1 VDLTNGK
8 AEADRLKAA
17 PTKTE
22 GFRGPGYERRRKDGK
37 QKRRA
42 KAGPSELGMTI
53 NSSGK
58 GHSKGQS
65 GGKRNAMANAR
76 AKKMLG
82 ERAKW
87 FVIDGG
93 VSL

>member
-1 VDLTNGK
+1 
-8 AEADRLKAA
+8 
-17 PTKTE
+17 
-22 GFRGPGYERRRKDGK
+22 
-37 QKRRA
+37 
-42 KAGPSELGMTI
+42 MTI